1 MLEFNMADGG
11 EAADVGSSFPKSWKF
26 ALAIGAPIAIGV
38 AVGAFYWHKRRSDSL
53 AGGKGGKTDPK
64 AKSKDTGNEATAAT
78 TDERTAEEKAQASKN
93 KGNKYFKAGR
103 YEQAIAC
110 YNEAIELV
118 PEDKVK
124 DLSTFYQNRA
134 AAHEQLKNY
143 AQVVADCTKALEL
156 NSRYVKALFRRAKS
170 FENMNQ
176 KMKCLEDAT
185 AVCILENFSHQQ
197 SMMLADKMLKEL
209 GKEKA
214 QQRYKERVPS
224 LPSGQFIR
232 SYFSSFSNDGIS
244 KANDDYN
251 DEGAG
256 DVGMNGYRKAHQ
268 LFTSGD
274 YGGVI
279 EACDEEINSSG
290 DRLAEALLM
299 RATFYL
305 LMGQAAEAKPD
316 LDRLIEMT
324 ESSETLRANA
334 LIKRGSMHMQEGNSS
349 DAMNDFATAVRI
361 DPDNADIYHHR
372 GQLNLLLDRI
382 DDAAQD
388 FEKCNKLNGSFAL
401 AHAQYSYAK
410 YRLALVHQSPMQLQ
424 TAMQQL
430 ENSTKKF
437 PACAEAFAL
446 YAQAQ
451 SDQGQFATAD
461 ENFQK
466 AIALE
471 PDNPTAYVH
480 RGLLHLSWKK
490 DAEGAIAMIKKAME
504 IDSKCDFAYETL
516 GTIEVQ
522 RGNMAAAKD
531 YFEKAIDLART
542 EMEMSHL
549 FSLSVAAEAQ
559 QNVTTKYNIT
569 PPSPIL

>member
-1 MLEFNMADGG
+1 MADSG
-11 EAADVGSSFPKSWKF
+11 EASADVGSSLPKSWKI

-38 AVGAFYWHKRRSDSL
+38 AVGAFYYSRRRSDLSS
-53 AGGKGGKTDPK
+53 GEKGGKTQTKGK
-64 AKSKDTGNEATAAT
+64 AKQGEPTAHAAAA
-78 TDERTAEEKAQASKN
+78 DERTPEEKAQGSKN

-118 PEDKVK
+118 PLDKTK

-143 AQVVADCTKALEL
+143 AQVVTDCTKALEL
-156 NSRYVKALFRRAKS
+156 NARYVKALFRRAKA

-176 KMKCLEDAT
+176 KMACLEDTT
-185 AVCILENFSHQQ
+185 AVCILENFSHNQ
-197 SMMLADKMLKEL
+197 SMLLADKMLKEL

-232 SYFSSFSNDGIS
+232 SYFSSFSDDGIS
-244 KANDDYN
+244 RSSNDYN

-256 DVGMNGYRKAHQ
+256 DVGNTGYRKAHR
-268 LFTSGD
+268 LFTNGD
-274 YGGVI
+274 YNGVI
-279 EACDEEINSSG
+279 EACDEEINTDG
-290 DRLAEALLM
+290 DKLAEALLM

-305 LMGQAAEAKPD
+305 LMGQAAEARPD
-316 LDRLIEMT
+316 LDRLIGMD
-324 ESSETLRANA
+324 ESSKKLRANA

-388 FEKCNKLNGSFAL
+388 FEKCNKLNSNFAL

-410 YRLALVHQSPMQLQ
+410 YRLALVHQSPMQLH
-424 TAMQQL
+424 TAMQEL

-437 PACAEAFAL
+437 PTCAEAFAL

-451 SDQGQFATAD
+451 SDQGQFHVAD
-461 ENFQK
+461 EYFQK

-490 DAEGAIAMIKKAME
+490 DADGAIAMIQKALE

-522 RGNMAAAKD
+522 RGNMSAAKS

-559 QNVTTKYNIT
+559 RNVTTKYNIT